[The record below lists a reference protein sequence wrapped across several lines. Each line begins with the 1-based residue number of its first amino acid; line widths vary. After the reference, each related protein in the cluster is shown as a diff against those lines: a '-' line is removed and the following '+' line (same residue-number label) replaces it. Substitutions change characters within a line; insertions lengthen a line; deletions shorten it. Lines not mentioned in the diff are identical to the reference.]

1 MSDAMT
7 LSRNEY
13 VAAFFDNEA
22 DAEAAV
28 ARITA
33 EGIPRDQIRIV
44 AGNADT
50 GIETD
55 TIPSEPREKGF
66 FGALADLF
74 MPENDRY
81 AYAEGLSRGGY
92 LVSLNTTPEN
102 RDRILDILDDE
113 GTVDMDARE
122 ESWRA
127 EGWQGYQAAEAA
139 IPVGMTGSGAA
150 EREPVL
156 DASDEGTIEV
166 VEENLRV
173 GKREVDQG
181 RVRVRSY
188 VVETPVEEDVVLRGE
203 TVHLERKPVDR
214 AVSAGEAFVDRTIE
228 ATETAEEAVVS
239 KEARVTE
246 EISLAK
252 AVDSR
257 TETVRDT
264 VRHTEVEVEDE
275 RLDRTK

>member
-1 MSDAMT
+1 
-7 LSRNEY
+7 
-13 VAAFFDNEA
+13 
-22 DAEAAV
+22 
-28 ARITA
+28 
-33 EGIPRDQIRIV
+33 
-44 AGNADT
+44 
-50 GIETD
+50 
-55 TIPSEPREKGF
+55 
-66 FGALADLF
+66 
-74 MPENDRY
+74 
-81 AYAEGLSRGGY
+81 
-92 LVSLNTTPEN
+92 
-102 RDRILDILDDE
+102 
-113 GTVDMDARE
+113 MDARE

-173 GKREVDQG
+173 GKRDSRPGPGAGPLLRRRDPG
-181 RVRVRSY
+181 RGGCRRCAERRCISSASRSTGRS
-188 VVETPVEEDVVLRGE
+188 V
-203 TVHLERKPVDR
+203 
-214 AVSAGEAFVDRTIE
+214 AGEAFVDRTIE

-246 EISLAK
+246 EISLGK